1 MSRRPPISTRTDPL
15 FPYTPLFRSVDL
27 PLDGGNDTVRAS
39 TLWDEEPDGRLKV
52 RHGDS
57 FIMFVTWDREGRV
70 RSESIQPFGAATT
83 RPDSPHYN
91 DRSEEHT
98 SELQSLMRIS
108 YAVFCLKKKNHHSLQ
123 QPYSHTHIT
132 NNTYLLIKLKQ

>member
-1 MSRRPPISTRTDPL
+1 MLLRPANGRHYQRRAAPDPRTVLKETVAHLQEYFGGLDPKL
-15 FPYTPLFRSVDL
+15 GTVLRLRHGEGANRVDL

-39 TLWDEEPDGRLKV
+39 TLWDVEPDGRLKV

-57 FIMFVTWDREGRV
+57 FIMFVTWDR
-70 RSESIQPFGAATT
+70 
-83 RPDSPHYN
+83 

-108 YAVFCLKKKNHHSLQ
+108 YAVFCVKKNNTT
-123 QPYSHTHIT
+123 SH
-132 NNTYLLIKLKQ
+132 